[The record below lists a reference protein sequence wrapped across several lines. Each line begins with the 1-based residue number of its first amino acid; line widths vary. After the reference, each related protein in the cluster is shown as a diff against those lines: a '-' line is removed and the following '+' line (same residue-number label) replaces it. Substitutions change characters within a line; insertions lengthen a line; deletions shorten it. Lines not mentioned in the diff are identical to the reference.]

1 MDDPSNSSRNRRPF
15 HAPLW
20 LWYAPELAHCRSH
33 FEFTEATARQK
44 QRAPLRNLLGP
55 LLAYLAAIALLI
67 FAPQYFVPAGLGRF
81 GPLIAIMALSLLFSL
96 WASMQGRDRARRGI
110 RAYLLAR
117 GIPLCQ
123 NCGYDLSATPA
134 SDQPRCP
141 ECGEPCPD
149 RGISSIEEAS
159 P

>member
-1 MDDPSNSSRNRRPF
+1 MKRGVDPSRKRPLGS
-15 HAPLW
+15 PLW

-44 QRAPLRNLLGP
+44 QRAPIGPILGP
-55 LLAYLAAIALLI
+55 LILYLGVVALLI
-67 FAPQYFVPAGLGRF
+67 VAPQYLVPTMLGRY
-81 GPLIAIMALSLLFSL
+81 GPLIAIMVITLLFSL
-96 WASMQGRDRARRGI
+96 WASIQGRDRARRGI

-134 SDQPRCP
+134 SEQPRCP
-141 ECGEPCPD
+141 ECGEPVPD
-149 RGISSIEEAS
+149 RGKSSTGEAS
-159 P
+159 A

>member
-1 MDDPSNSSRNRRPF
+1 MERRADSTRNRRPF
-15 HAPLW
+15 HCPLW

-44 QRAPLRNLLGP
+44 RGPLGP
-55 LLAYLAAIALLI
+55 LIGPLFVYLAAIALLV
-67 FAPQYFVPAGLGRF
+67 FAPQYFVPASLGRY

-96 WASMQGRDRARRGI
+96 WASVQGRDRARRGI

-134 SDQPRCP
+134 SEQPRCP
-141 ECGEPCPD
+141 ECGEPFPD
-149 RGISSIEEAS
+149 RGVSSTGEAS
-159 P
+159 A